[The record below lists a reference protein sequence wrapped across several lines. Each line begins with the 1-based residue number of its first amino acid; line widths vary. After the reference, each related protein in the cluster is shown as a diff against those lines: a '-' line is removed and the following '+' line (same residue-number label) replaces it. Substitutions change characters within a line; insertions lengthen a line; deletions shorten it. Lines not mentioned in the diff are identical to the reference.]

1 MAASDKTTIN
11 STYNQSGS
19 GLFLD
24 NTTREI
30 SPADLRS
37 YVGVMNESVPNVI
50 DNAYDGL
57 KGLKPGISTI
67 AGLKAISTVSQS
79 LNIFVSF
86 RDTGSNNVL
95 RTYEL
100 VAGAGT
106 SPADDE
112 ASPKQIKPTDYN
124 ASTNA
129 RLWKLCANN
138 VLISWDLSSNA
149 YLSGY
154 GIGTI
159 YYGTES
165 SGRTT
170 LTDTTGALLPTKVMA
185 IQISETIA
193 TNADLV
199 YFYPIY

>member
-1 MAASDKTTIN
+1 MAASDKTTIGSN
-11 STYNQSGS
+11 FNQSGS
-19 GLFLD
+19 GYFLD

-30 SPADLRS
+30 SPADVRLFVDAVLQS
-37 YVGVMNESVPNVI
+37 YPNI
-50 DNAYDGL
+50 LDNAFDGL

-67 AGLKAISTVSQS
+67 AGLKAIATTAQST
-79 LNIFVSF
+79 NAFVTF
-86 RDTGSNNVL
+86 RDTSNNNVL

-112 ASPKQIKPTDYN
+112 LSPKQIKPTDYN

-129 RLWKLCANN
+129 KLWKLCANN
-138 VLISWDLSSNA
+138 TFVSWDLSSNA
-149 YLSGY
+149 YISGY

-159 YYGTES
+159 FYGTES
-165 SGRTT
+165 AARTT
-170 LTDTTGALLPTKVMA
+170 LTDTTSTLLPSKVMA
-185 IQISETIA
+185 IQIAETIS
-193 TNADLV
+193 TNADLI